1 MFDNFPTIKKH
12 GALIELIVPL
22 GGGNQRIYRKVAKTP
37 QKKSLI
43 NTEVDQ
49 QENNKLKF
57 Q

>member
-49 QENNKLKF
+49 QENNKQKF